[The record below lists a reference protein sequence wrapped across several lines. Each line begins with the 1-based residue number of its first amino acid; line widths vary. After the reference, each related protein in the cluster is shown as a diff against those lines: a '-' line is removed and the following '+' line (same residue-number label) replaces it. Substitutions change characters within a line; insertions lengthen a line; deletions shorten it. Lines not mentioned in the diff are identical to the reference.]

1 MFDQFRVSGQ
11 ALSDK
16 ITCTVGFEN
25 SFQKVALAFLGSNQQ
40 GTRQHGRYTS
50 GTLAFCQLCSGI
62 VGSPKEKPV
71 AGDICTVLDES
82 HPESERQREQR
93 ELHVPHP
100 HRHLRR
106 PLQDLL
112 KVHTC
117 QTAQHA
123 RAQGRAESYQ
133 F

>member
-1 MFDQFRVSGQ
+1 MDYYHIEEFQDWCMYTRNKY
-11 ALSDK
+11 ALK
-16 ITCTVGFEN
+16 IDTWVETPC
-25 SFQKVALAFLGSNQQ
+25 
-40 GTRQHGRYTS
+40 TRQRGWYTS
-50 GTLAFCQLCSGI
+50 GTLAFCQLCSSI
-62 VGSPKEKPV
+62 VSSPKEEPV
-71 AGDICTVLDES
+71 ASDICTVLDES
-82 HPESERQREQR
+82 HPESQRQREQR

-112 KVHTC
+112 EVDAC
-117 QTAQHA
+117 QTTQHA